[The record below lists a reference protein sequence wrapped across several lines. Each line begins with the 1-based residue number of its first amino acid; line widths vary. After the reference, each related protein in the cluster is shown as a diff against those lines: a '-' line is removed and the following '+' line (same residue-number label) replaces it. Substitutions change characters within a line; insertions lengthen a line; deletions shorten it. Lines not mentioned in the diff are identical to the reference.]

1 MSGAKRFNKLPVNI
15 SNAKDITNVLSPGK
29 EFLFY
34 FLGLLPFLEKLMNF
48 KEDCDVEEVAL
59 VVYEMGSSTRLLHS
73 QWLHWLNRKLTA

>member
-48 KEDCDVEEVAL
+48 KEDCEWK
-59 VVYEMGSSTRLLHS
+59 RLHL
-73 QWLHWLNRKLTA
+73 